1 MHAACSCVMS
11 TINHTFVF
19 GVVNWGQANTALGGH
34 SKTIK
39 KGPKISSSFGFLLM
53 SPLLAGNQ
61 GSIDAEY
68 REGQAKHI
76 LFPVNIYP
84 SSQISEK

>member
-1 MHAACSCVMS
+1 
-11 TINHTFVF
+11 
-19 GVVNWGQANTALGGH
+19 
-34 SKTIK
+34 
-39 KGPKISSSFGFLLM
+39 M
-53 SPLLAGNQ
+53 SPVLAGNQ

-84 SSQISEK
+84 SSEFLSEK